1 MKIAPIIQER
11 VATLDESPEIAGFFF
26 RPSVEPKVEDLIAK
40 GLTAA
45 QSADVARRSLKVL
58 ETAAEMTPAAAEP
71 PMRALVEELG
81 LSAGQVFGILRTA
94 VTGQKVS
101 PPLFESMEIIG
112 KDEVLNRMKQAIA
125 LLEQAA

>member
-1 MKIAPIIQER
+1 
-11 VATLDESPEIAGFFF
+11 VGTLDEAPEIAGFFF
-26 RPSVEPKVEDLIAK
+26 RPSVEPGVDELIAK

-45 QSADVARRSLKVL
+45 QSADVARRSLVVL
-58 ETAAEMTPAAAEP
+58 ENTTEITPEAAEP

-112 KDEVLNRMKQAIA
+112 KTEVVNRMKKAIR
-125 LLEQAA
+125 LLEAAG